1 MSTVQAGNA
10 KNKFAVEESGVT
22 KLVDR
27 VLDFLLHKIQKQNQ
41 PMPIEDTV
49 IEFSKVMI
57 ICAIVGGIRHL
68 ST

>member
-1 MSTVQAGNA
+1 MDMSTVQAGNA

-57 ICAIVGGIRHL
+57 IYKL
-68 ST
+68 SVLS